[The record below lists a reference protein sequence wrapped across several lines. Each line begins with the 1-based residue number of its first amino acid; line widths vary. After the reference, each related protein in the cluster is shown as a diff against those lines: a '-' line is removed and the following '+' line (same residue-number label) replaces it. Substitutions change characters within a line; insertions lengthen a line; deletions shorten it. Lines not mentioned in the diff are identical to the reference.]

1 MKKSLKIAVVLVC
14 IMSLLFGQSAFADS
28 GKEGKE
34 NGSKG
39 WEKNQRFEK
48 NLNNYQQIEGSK
60 ILINNKKVKF
70 DVPPVIKEGRTLIP
84 VRAITEGMGATVAWD
99 AVKSIV
105 TITSPDGL
113 IIIKLYLAEA
123 DGGKITVTQDN
134 VTTVVTTDVRPGII
148 NNRTFVPLRFI
159 AEVFGRH
166 IGYDGDTGQ
175 IDIEDGP
182 TISPKSVQYTT
193 PSAIIADLPITMTLN
208 GYTFTGIENLDA
220 ANYTFIAPNTV
231 LIKEAYLESL
241 KVKQTMLNF
250 VFTKGADTEKRELNI
265 KLPYNQV
272 IDSPKLTPESVKF
285 NLLADITSD
294 VIVNLKL
301 NGYTFEGIEGLTGDQ
316 FAYNGTTSVMIKAPF
331 IKALTTEKTKLN
343 FLFKKDAVIIKE
355 SFEIEL
361 VYNKVIVEVIP
372 DVTPDK
378 ISFNLLADITA
389 DVSLILDLKGYFFDG
404 INGLTPPQYTY
415 DGLVTVK
422 LDDAYLKGLA
432 SNKTIL
438 TLLFH
443 KGTSPVISKTV
454 PVEIEL
460 KYIAAP

>member
-1 MKKSLKIAVVLVC
+1 MKKPLRISVVLIC
-14 IMSLLFGQSAFADS
+14 IMALLVGQFTFADT
-28 GKEGKE
+28 GKDSNDDGL
-34 NGSKG
+34 KG
-39 WEKNQRFEK
+39 WEKNKNYEK
-48 NLNNYQQIEGSK
+48 HLSNYQVTDGSK
-60 ILINNKKVKF
+60 ILINKKAVKF

-84 VRAITEGMGATVAWD
+84 VRAITEGMGAKVEWD

-113 IIIKLYLAEA
+113 IIIKLYLAEE
-123 DGGKITVTQDN
+123 DDGKITVTQDN

-166 IGYDGDTGQ
+166 IGYDDDTGQ

-182 TISPKSVQYTT
+182 TITPKTVQYNTLEL
-193 PSAIIADLPITMTLN
+193 IIADLPITMTLN
-208 GYTFTGIENLDA
+208 GYTFTGIESLDA
-220 ANYTFIAPNTV
+220 ANYTFVAPNTV

-241 KVKQTMLNF
+241 KAKQTKLNF
-250 VFTKGADTEKRELNI
+250 VFTKGTDTEKRELTI

-272 IDSPKLTPESVKF
+272 IESPKLTPESVKF
-285 NLLADITSD
+285 NLLADITAD
-294 VIVNLKL
+294 VLVTLTL

-316 FAYNGTTSVMIKAPF
+316 FAYNGTTGVLIKAPF
-331 IKALTTEKTKLN
+331 IRGLTTEKTNLN
-343 FLFKKDAVIIKE
+343 FLFKKDAVIVKE

-361 VYNKVIVEVIP
+361 VYNKVIVEVMP

-389 DVSLILDLKGYFFDG
+389 DVSLILELNGYFFDG
-404 INGLTPPQYTY
+404 ISGLTPPQYTY

-422 LDDAYLKGLA
+422 LDDVYLKGLTA
-432 SNKTIL
+432 NKTIL

-443 KGTSPVISKTV
+443 KGTSPVISKTL